1 MHYSFLTSGT
11 SDLSNPYVHSVFTL
25 LLIKQIFEKKIIEG
39 CVRKNTHSF
48 DQESPLCKWHFS
60 VFHFWTKTYIQLGSQ
75 ICVILKIANNKKIDL
90 YWNNN
95 PSAIPIL
102 YLCPRRYS
110 CLAHIF
116 CSTGSQFF
124 ITIAKSITDVWNN
137 EASLSKIIHI
147 DSWKIK
153 LANFLKFS
161 GMFNSVNFIKLLY
174 F

>member
-75 ICVILKIANNKKIDL
+75 ICVILKIANNKKIDW

-102 YLCPRRYS
+102 YLCPRSYS

-116 CSTGSQFF
+116 SSTGSQFF
-124 ITIAKSITDVWNN
+124 ITIAKLITDIWNN

-147 DSWKIK
+147 NSWKIK